1 MLNKARQS
9 AAAMDTVNVEFRNG
23 MGEELPVADG
33 WADVVI
39 SNGVLNLLPD
49 KLSGLSEMARVLK
62 PGGRLQIADILVA
75 KPVGEGAKRDIDLWK
90 G

>member
-1 MLNKARQS
+1 M
-9 AAAMDTVNVEFRNG
+9 
-23 MGEELPVADG
+23 PVPDA

-49 KLSGLSEMARVLK
+49 KRAALAEMCRVLR
-62 PGGRLQIADILVA
+62 PGGRLQIADISVR
-75 KPVGEGAKRDIDLWK
+75 KPVPDAARDRVELWT